1 MAAHNGVSLSWGGLD
16 TALTHAAK
24 KLGNTQALMDS
35 VGEAL
40 VSGTLKRFDAEKDP
54 EGQPWE
60 PSGRAQEDGGKTL
73 TNKGHLRDS
82 IDKKA
87 TSDTVM
93 VGSNLKYARIHQKG
107 GTITPKKAKKL
118 VFKGRG
124 GKKVAVDQVTIPA
137 RPYLGISDEDMD
149 DVKSTMTDFLAG
161 VFKA

>member
-1 MAAHNGVSLSWGGLD
+1 MAAKSGVSLSWGGLD

-73 TNKGHLRDS
+73 TDSGRLRRS
-82 IDKKA
+82 IEFAA
-87 TSDTVM
+87 TSDKVM